1 MGQIVL
7 ISFGQVPEPEVPRLW
22 SVTALW
28 RLNSC
33 HLRAAYDCDRDVSD
47 FLRRGSLYTALGNAA
62 HALEEAV
69 HRGDFDAED
78 ETTLE
83 AAIDRCWSESL
94 ILELD
99 LLQAQ
104 WPEYRI
110 PRMRDLPRYAT
121 IYCNATGRA
130 AESIRSR
137 VSTALPHQYA
147 RVEQTLVDEDN
158 AILGRPDRYV
168 VDGDGFSV
176 FDIKSGVVDSE
187 ISPAHR
193 HQLLTYCHLIER
205 ETALTPKAIAI
216 QDIEG
221 HLVSEKVSS
230 VQVAEHISTIL
241 ESRSRFL
248 KRVGNTREWKD
259 SASPSQEAC
268 RFCDYRVIC
277 PAYWGQP
284 ADDIHEH
291 DFKGSVIS
299 VPMPGVFTLSPD
311 HKREGQPEI
320 VSVSGYEQP
329 IKPGAHVAVT
339 GGWLVGNVLR
349 AAIGTRVFEVR
360 GQKPT
365 DPIKT

>member
-7 ISFGQVPEPEVPRLW
+7 INFGQVPEPEVPRLW

-33 HLRAAYDCDRDVSD
+33 HLRAAYDCDRSVSEL
-47 FLRRGSLYTALGNAA
+47 LRRGSLYTALGNAA

-69 HRGDFDAED
+69 HRGDFNAED

-83 AAIDRCWSESL
+83 NAIDKCWSESL
-94 ILELD
+94 IKELD

-104 WPEYRI
+104 WTEYRI

-130 AESIRSR
+130 AESIRNR
-137 VSTALPHQYA
+137 VSIPMPQQFA
-147 RVEQTLVDEDN
+147 RVEQTLVDEGN

-168 VDGDGFSV
+168 IDGDGFSV
-176 FDIKSGVVDSE
+176 IDIKSGIVDSE
-187 ISPAHR
+187 IAPAHR
-193 HQLLTYCHLIER
+193 HQLLTYCHLIEQ
-205 ETALTPKAIAI
+205 ETGLTPKAIAI

-221 HLVSEKVSS
+221 RQVSEKVSS
-230 VQVAEHISTIL
+230 EQVARHISEIL

-248 KRVGNTREWKD
+248 KRIGDTKGWKD
-259 SASPSQEAC
+259 SATPSRETC

-277 PAYWGQP
+277 PAYWDQP
-284 ADDIHEH
+284 TDDIHEH

-299 VPMPGVFTLSPD
+299 VPMPGVFTLAPD
-311 HKREGQPEI
+311 DQREGQPEI
-320 VSVSGYEQP
+320 VSVSGYKEP
-329 IKPGAHVAVT
+329 LTPGAHVAVT

-349 AAIGTRVFEVR
+349 ASIGTSVFKIK
-360 GQKPT
+360 GHDPT
-365 DPIKT
+365 DPI